1 MKAVIADDE
10 VLIRMYIRE
19 ILESNGYEVV
29 GEAEDGLDAVTVCRK
44 NRPDFVILDL
54 NMPVM
59 TGLEAA
65 RVINEEHLAGFI
77 VVLTAYRD
85 KDMAEQAVNMNVM
98 GYVVKP
104 VDEVTLI
111 PAIKVA
117 EHEYLQMEEIKRE
130 FDRTKETLNDRKYIE
145 RAKGLIMEKRG
156 MTEKEA
162 FGYIRR
168 LSMDKGEPMA
178 EVAKTL
184 LKAYGEQVK

>member
-1 MKAVIADDE
+1 
-10 VLIRMYIRE
+10 
-19 ILESNGYEVV
+19 
-29 GEAEDGLDAVTVCRK
+29 
-44 NRPDFVILDL
+44 
-54 NMPVM
+54 
-59 TGLEAA
+59 
-65 RVINEEHLAGFI
+65 
-77 VVLTAYRD
+77 
-85 KDMAEQAVNMNVM
+85 
-98 GYVVKP
+98 
-104 VDEVTLI
+104 
-111 PAIKVA
+111 
-117 EHEYLQMEEIKRE
+117 MEEIKRE